1 MIKRKNFWKDWVT
14 SRIPIIIVSMI
25 DFYQTL
31 KTDWKTFA
39 EAKLKLIRFNDLL
52 DVLINRIARRG
63 NYKEKG

>member
-1 MIKRKNFWKDWVT
+1 
-14 SRIPIIIVSMI
+14 MI